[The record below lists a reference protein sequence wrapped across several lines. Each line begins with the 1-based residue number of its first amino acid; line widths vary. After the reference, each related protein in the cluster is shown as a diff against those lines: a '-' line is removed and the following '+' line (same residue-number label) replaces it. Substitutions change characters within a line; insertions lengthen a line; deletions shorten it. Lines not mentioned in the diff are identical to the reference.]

1 MEEYSI
7 LVEDLSKS
15 FGGFT
20 LDHISFKVPKG
31 RIVGFIGENG
41 AGKSTTIHLILN
53 ELKKDSGEIK
63 IFGTDHTD
71 CSVKEQIGV
80 VFDECNFHDVF
91 TAKNMEKIL
100 SGVYRSWDSS
110 LYRQYLKRF
119 GLPSDQPVGTFSKGM
134 KMKLAIAV
142 AFSHHS
148 KLLILDEETSGLDPV
163 MRDDILNMLLNKY
176 LSALHFEKFQ
186 NVPLYNLFRESL
198 ISPAMDNLPTQK
210 KHPHILPSTLLNL
223 LAQVS

>member
-163 MRDDILNMLLNKY
+163 MRDDILNMLLDFMQDEAH
-176 LSALHFEKFQ
+176 SIQ
-186 NVPLYNLFRESL
+186 R
-198 ISPAMDNLPTQK
+198 I
-210 KHPHILPSTLLNL
+210 
-223 LAQVS
+223 